1 MNPKAPMLTPWL
13 EIGTLTSSSAEVVN
27 PAGLAVVR
35 CHAHGDAMSDL
46 TTSRV
51 NRAGQRLRRLA
62 RGPVTDS
69 ERLAAAID
77 TLVGFRALHAISL
90 QTATRGLRSAVTSER
105 LPVQVSQR
113 LKRVPTI
120 LNKLLRA
127 NAAAIPNAGH
137 RRLPCHFGEA
147 GDRS

>member
-1 MNPKAPMLTPWL
+1 
-13 EIGTLTSSSAEVVN
+13 
-27 PAGLAVVR
+27 
-35 CHAHGDAMSDL
+35 MSDL

-51 NRAGQRLRRLA
+51 NRAGQRIRRIA
-62 RGPVTDS
+62 RGQVTDS

-113 LKRVPTI
+113 LKRVSTI
-120 LNKLLRA
+120 IDKLLREPTLPLSRMQDIGGCR
-127 NAAAIPNAGH
+127 AI
-137 RRLPCHFGEA
+137 LPTLVTEV
-147 GDRS
+147 DRQRTIMARYLQGRH